1 MAHRSVKRYNSW
13 MSEGAKTDGAEDEKK
28 VVTCT
33 MCRREVPVEVM
44 ATLMGRPVC
53 LDCAASF
60 FEPDEEDRD
69 KESPS

>member
-1 MAHRSVKRYNSW
+1 
-13 MSEGAKTDGAEDEKK
+13 MSEDARTDGAEDEKK

-33 MCRREVPVEVM
+33 MCRREVPVEVT

-60 FEPDEEDRD
+60 FEPDEEDQGE
-69 KESPS
+69 ESQS

>member
-1 MAHRSVKRYNSW
+1 M
-13 MSEGAKTDGAEDEKK
+13 DEARKKDEADDERK

-33 MCRREVPVEVM
+33 MCRRDVSADVI

-60 FEPDEEDRD
+60 FEPDEEDEDRP
-69 KESPS
+69 K